1 MPYDES
7 IPNRVREFAELL
19 PVTKGPLAGHRFRF
33 FPWQWDNVIKPLFGE
48 LKDDGFRKYRFCY
61 VEVPKKNG
69 KTPLAA
75 VLGLYGLFADREV
88 SPEVYIAAAERE
100 QAGYCYEYA
109 EKMLM
114 DSEIDKKDYK
124 RVPSRKR
131 LINYRNNGFLQV
143 LSSEAYSKHG
153 INPSVVIIDEL
164 HAHQNDDLYYT
175 LTSGTHYAR
184 NQQIVFIMSTAGKW
198 DVEHI
203 WYKIRSKAI
212 QVRDN
217 IVKQDNFLPVLYL
230 ADPEKD
236 DPHDE
241 EVWKRVNPS
250 LNHLFTMDMMREE
263 HQEATSGD
271 PEQWARFR
279 QLRLNMPVSQV
290 KRWMPME
297 FWDKCAGKFDIDDLK
312 GHVCYGGLDLSTKL
326 DLTAFVLVFLPFDD
340 DDTYKVVCQ
349 FYVPEDTVAER
360 SKTDRVHYEAWVDS
374 GFITATPG
382 NVIDYEFIQKDI
394 VKASEDY
401 DLQEI
406 GFDPWNA
413 SALANTLYNDYG
425 IMMVEMRQ
433 GTKTLSEPAKDILV
447 NVKQEKLSHA
457 GNPVLRW
464 CADNLVMIADANEN
478 IRPAKD
484 KAVERID
491 GMVALINAWGRL
503 IFSEYFGDPTV
514 RTVS

>member
-1 MPYDES
+1 
-7 IPNRVREFAELL
+7 
-19 PVTKGPLAGHRFRF
+19 
-33 FPWQWDNVIKPLFGE
+33 
-48 LKDDGFRKYRFCY
+48 
-61 VEVPKKNG
+61 
-69 KTPLAA
+69 
-75 VLGLYGLFADREV
+75 
-88 SPEVYIAAAERE
+88 
-100 QAGYCYEYA
+100 
-109 EKMLM
+109 
-114 DSEIDKKDYK
+114 
-124 RVPSRKR
+124 
-131 LINYRNNGFLQV
+131 
-143 LSSEAYSKHG
+143 
-153 INPSVVIIDEL
+153 
-164 HAHQNDDLYYT
+164 
-175 LTSGTHYAR
+175 
-184 NQQIVFIMSTAGKW
+184 
-198 DVEHI
+198 
-203 WYKIRSKAI
+203 
-212 QVRDN
+212 
-217 IVKQDNFLPVLYL
+217 
-230 ADPEKD
+230 
-236 DPHDE
+236 
-241 EVWKRVNPS
+241 
-250 LNHLFTMDMMREE
+250 
-263 HQEATSGD
+263 
-271 PEQWARFR
+271 
-279 QLRLNMPVSQV
+279 
-290 KRWMPME
+290 MPME